1 MHRLDRTIAP
11 VPSCLASY
19 RQGVDTWDDVS
30 PTDKAQIRACLEVMQ
45 GRRCAYCEASI
56 DDLGYHIE
64 HFRRKRD
71 FPQLTFTWSNLLMCC
86 GKDDCCGH
94 HKDRAGSPY
103 DIADLVDPTNEEPDE
118 YFWFLETGMIDVR
131 GGCQA
136 TQARRARETLRV
148 LNLNQHGRLRPM
160 RARQLKWY
168 KDSKVGFIEELL
180 ELPDADRRPF
190 IQEELAETA
199 SEPFF
204 TIIRHFLQDLAR

>member
-11 VPSCLASY
+11 VPPCLASY

-30 PTDKAQIRACLEVMQ
+30 STDKAQIRACLEAMQ

-71 FPQLTFTWSNLLMCC
+71 FPQLTFAWSNLLMCC

-103 DIADLVDPTNEEPDE
+103 DIADLIDPTNEEPDE

-131 GGCQA
+131 GGCQEA
-136 TQARRARETLRV
+136 QAHRARETLRI
-148 LNLNQHGRLRPM
+148 LNLNHHGRLRPM
-160 RARQLKWY
+160 RARQLQWY
-168 KDSKVGFIEELL
+168 KEMDPDVFTELMTFPEE
-180 ELPDADRRPF
+180 DRREY
-190 IQEELAETA
+190 IVQELQATA
-199 SEPFF
+199 SQPFC